1 MRRRRKSVRNVDDH
15 RRGSIMARISRFY
28 YFNAGPDRR
37 GPRDSHTHSPILA
50 WESFSFTAAVP
61 FSLSLSSFATLRS
74 KIDRFAGTLWALCE
88 IRILWNIVQ
97 HPPPSL
103 TKLSI
108 FQYFGSIIEYSS
120 WKLWTCTYFW
130 YTVYDILSYVS
141 YLLRFFYSRRRLT
154 IQIWSMEIRILI
166 RIKSF
171 FLSFRAADHKI

>member
-74 KIDRFAGTLWALCE
+74 KIDRFAGTLWAPCE

-141 YLLRFFYSRRRLT
+141 FTILLLT
-154 IQIWSMEIRILI
+154 KAINYTDLIDRNKNIW